1 MNLHK
6 VWLVAW
12 TTFRQAI
19 QNRFFLI
26 LTLALPLVFVVSAA
40 VPILAQSRTPEGA
53 LGCVDLSGQLTL
65 PADGLSSEIEGDG
78 VLTLVPVA
86 DTSVAEAGRQAG
98 SLVGYIVIPE
108 DYMASGRVIY
118 YGETQPT
125 PGLQQAL
132 GALLRRALAP
142 EAPDWVLARLSDGSD
157 WLYEDL
163 ETGRTLSGDLE
174 VQLWALM
181 PMALGMVFILLLST
195 TLNSVGP
202 SVVREKE
209 ERSMEMILTSLRTEE
224 LMGGKLLGITLLSA
238 VQLGIW
244 LAAAAVALAIYWI
257 GEGNGGFP
265 TLRWSLL
272 GWGLLL
278 GVPGYLLYAALAAG
292 LGILAGTREQAR
304 QTSGFLSILAVAPL
318 FLLTTLLSA
327 PDSTMAVALT
337 LIPFFAPTVV
347 FFRMMLTEVPA
358 WQLWTAFALL
368 WIAVAAALWVTAR
381 VFRMAALL
389 YGQRMDPRH
398 IWRTVFAGSGRR
410 SS

>member
-337 LIPFFAPTVV
+337 LIPFFAPTVA

>member
-26 LTLALPLVFVVSAA
+26 LTLALPLVFIVSAA
-40 VPILAQSRTPEGA
+40 VPILAQSRIPEGA
-53 LGCVDLSGQLTL
+53 LGCVDLSGQLAL
-65 PADGLSSEIEGDG
+65 PGTGLGVEGE
-78 VLTLVPVA
+78 LRLVPVA
-86 DTSVAEAGRQAG
+86 DESTAQADWYG
-98 SLVGYIVIPE
+98 GALVGYIVIPE
-108 DYMASGRVIY
+108 DYYTMARVIY
-118 YGETQPT
+118 YGDTQPT
-125 PGLQQAL
+125 PGLHQSL
-132 GALLRRALAP
+132 GSLLRRAVAP
-142 EAPDWVLARLSDGSD
+142 EAPDWVLERLSEGND
-157 WLYEDL
+157 WLYQDL
-163 ETGRTLSGDLE
+163 DTGRTLSGDLE
-174 VQLWALM
+174 IQLWALM
-181 PMALGMVFILLLST
+181 PMALAMVFILLLST

-224 LMGGKLLGITLLSA
+224 LMGGKLLGIALLSA

-244 LAAAAVALAIYWI
+244 LAAAAVALAIYWV
-257 GEGNGGFP
+257 GEGSGGLP
-265 TLRWSLL
+265 TLRWPVL

-278 GVPGYLLYAALAAG
+278 GVPGYLLYAALAAA
-292 LGILAGTREQAR
+292 LGIMAGTREQAR
-304 QTSGFLSILAVAPL
+304 QTSGLLSMLAVAPL
-318 FLLTTLLSA
+318 FMLTGVLGA
-327 PDSTMAVALT
+327 PDSTSAVALT
-337 LIPFFAPTVV
+337 LIPLFAPTVA
-347 FFRMMLTEVPA
+347 FFRMMLTEVPL

-381 VFRMAALL
+381 VFRMASLL

-398 IWRTVFAGSGRR
+398 IWRAVFTASGRR

>member
-265 TLRWSLL
+265 ALRWPLL

-337 LIPFFAPTVV
+337 LIPFFAPTVA